1 LAGIVLS
8 KPQRTIRATV
18 DAVGSDFFQIGAST
32 TILARRFGLGTF
44 TVWQSIF
51 ARSTIDAG
59 GFFRNTNTS
68 TPFTAWASFTF
79 IGIGNAFHFG
89 IRTTRAITTAFGK
102 IIGCCCKSKGASWA
116 GLTSIEYNWA
126 IW

>member
-8 KPQRTIRATV
+8 KTRRTIRATV
-18 DAVGSDFFQIGAST
+18 DAVGSNFFQIGAST
-32 TILARRFGLGTF
+32 TIRARRFGLGTF
-44 TVWQSIF
+44 TVWPSKF
-51 ARSTIDAG
+51 ARSAIDAG

-79 IGIGNAFHFG
+79 TGIGNAFHFG
-89 IRTTRAITTAFGK
+89 IRATRAITTPLGE

-116 GLTSIEYNWA
+116 GLTSIEYNWT